1 MICIETEMKKC
12 RFKKLLKPN
21 NYKDKVLAAVHSI
34 VQERL
39 SRVAWRPDV
48 DQTYARRETGC
59 SEAELCSSPV
69 SSLSV
74 VPDFVVSLVSDPVWH
89 WSVLL
94 DLLGKS
100 YLLSECLNGTLKE
113 TREITYQSF
122 RHTIFLFIN
131 CY

>member
-1 MICIETEMKKC
+1 M
-12 RFKKLLKPN
+12 
-21 NYKDKVLAAVHSI
+21 
-34 VQERL
+34 
-39 SRVAWRPDV
+39 
-48 DQTYARRETGC
+48 
-59 SEAELCSSPV
+59 

-89 WSVLL
+89 RSVLL

-100 YLLSECLNGTLKE
+100 YLLSECLNGTLNTK
-113 TREITYQSF
+113 EITYQSF